1 MLPSLAEVEGVSSAL
16 LWAGGGGVGGRRL
29 EHGPGVGPGHS
40 RASSA
45 AEGDRAVGHQ
55 RSGADQRPVG
65 CVCPPRL
72 ELDKGASEAEVVPIQ
87 LLNQTSFWKCI
98 TQAHHHLQNS
108 FVERLSAQ
116 RSSFFGVVC
125 F

>member
-1 MLPSLAEVEGVSSAL
+1 MYPPLCSGLGVEGLGA
-16 LWAGGGGVGGRRL
+16 AGWHVA
-29 EHGPGVGPGHS
+29 PGVSPGHS

-45 AEGDRAVGHQ
+45 AEGDRAVAHQ
-55 RSGADQRPVG
+55 RSGADQWPVG

-72 ELDKGASEAEVVPIQ
+72 ELGRGASEAEVVPIQ

-108 FVERLSAQ
+108 FVERISAQ